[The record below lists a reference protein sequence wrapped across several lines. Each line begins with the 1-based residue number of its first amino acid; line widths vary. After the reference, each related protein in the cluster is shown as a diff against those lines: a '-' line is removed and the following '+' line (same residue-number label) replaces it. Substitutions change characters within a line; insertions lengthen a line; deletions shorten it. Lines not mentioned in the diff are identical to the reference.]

1 MRQFTKK
8 EIEAY
13 LEYVEENVISL
24 QEILGQCFICGESLD
39 EVEFPEGP
47 EKKVVCLKDRDYFI
61 KAFDEY
67 EYEGS
72 ESEFKPELLKVDDTG
87 LIPGEIILL
96 DWCNGKSTDKKF
108 PSYFKSNYDVDVPAS
123 IDKLLDKNFLVY
135 GNYYEQLKA
144 LTVAKLREVLKD
156 HKNKSSGRKKELV
169 QRILDNNIRLS
180 NIPKVY
186 KLTDKGRQILEYNEH
201 IVLAHKDKYF
211 WVYMAVR
218 YREEFPYPTRYEEL
232 KLGVLDIK
240 IEEYTKNDRFF
251 QLNECFRVK
260 RHHLEDYNKDYEQ
273 ALVYA
278 LLLTL
283 INLYDITRKIRFGV
297 LWVDY
302 DDIDKL
308 ITRGNIDKKQFNKA
322 FDQALSLFDFDGY
335 DLDLITL
342 EEIEHMREAIYNIDY
357 IKTQKYIEI
366 YINAEF
372 CIEYDSDRHYMII
385 SDIQK
390 Y

>member
-1 MRQFTKK
+1 
-8 EIEAY
+8 
-13 LEYVEENVISL
+13 
-24 QEILGQCFICGESLD
+24 
-39 EVEFPEGP
+39 
-47 EKKVVCLKDRDYFI
+47 
-61 KAFDEY
+61 
-67 EYEGS
+67 
-72 ESEFKPELLKVDDTG
+72 
-87 LIPGEIILL
+87 
-96 DWCNGKSTDKKF
+96 
-108 PSYFKSNYDVDVPAS
+108 
-123 IDKLLDKNFLVY
+123 
-135 GNYYEQLKA
+135 
-144 LTVAKLREVLKD
+144 
-156 HKNKSSGRKKELV
+156 
-169 QRILDNNIRLS
+169 
-180 NIPKVY
+180 

-251 QLNECFRVK
+251 QLNECFSMK
-260 RHHLEDYNKDYEQ
+260 RHHLKYYNKVYEQ
-273 ALVYA
+273 ALVFA

-283 INLYDITRKIRFGV
+283 IYLYDMTRKIRFGV

-357 IKTQKYIEI
+357 IKTQEYIEI

>member
-67 EYEGS
+67 EYDGS

-156 HKNKSSGRKKELV
+156 HKNKSSGRKKEL
-169 QRILDNNIRLS
+169 
-180 NIPKVY
+180 
-186 KLTDKGRQILEYNEH
+186 
-201 IVLAHKDKYF
+201 
-211 WVYMAVR
+211 
-218 YREEFPYPTRYEEL
+218 
-232 KLGVLDIK
+232 
-240 IEEYTKNDRFF
+240 
-251 QLNECFRVK
+251 
-260 RHHLEDYNKDYEQ
+260 
-273 ALVYA
+273 
-278 LLLTL
+278 
-283 INLYDITRKIRFGV
+283 
-297 LWVDY
+297 
-302 DDIDKL
+302 
-308 ITRGNIDKKQFNKA
+308 
-322 FDQALSLFDFDGY
+322 
-335 DLDLITL
+335 
-342 EEIEHMREAIYNIDY
+342 
-357 IKTQKYIEI
+357 
-366 YINAEF
+366 
-372 CIEYDSDRHYMII
+372 
-385 SDIQK
+385 
-390 Y
+390 